1 MNSLVSLNEAYGGF
15 GIHQPPK
22 PLRKGA
28 GMKSAPPSGL
38 SNKQKKTLDELT
50 SGLPISKGDED
61 DNFQP
66 SSDRVPNVAPGNL
79 LEGFE
84 PAPWTSMLTGSQHGA
99 LSDSEVLD
107 KLNRVLR
114 LLEDGRVGGGAAR
127 GEPAGTSD
135 VILYTATGIFLL
147 FVMDSMVNLGRKI
160 RRF

>member
-1 MNSLVSLNEAYGGF
+1 MNSLVSLNEAYGGY
-15 GIHQPPK
+15 GIQAPPK
-22 PLRKGA
+22 GPRKGA
-28 GMKSAPPSGL
+28 GAGPMKGVPNGL
-38 SNKQKKTLDELT
+38 TNKQKKTLEELT
-50 SGLPISKGDED
+50 SALPISKGDEE

-66 SSDRVPNVAPGNL
+66 SSDRVGAGAPSNL

-84 PAPWTSMLTGSQHGA
+84 PAPWTSMLAGSQHGA
-99 LSDSEVLD
+99 LSDSDVLD

-114 LLEDGRVGGGAAR
+114 LLEDRQVPSR

-147 FVMDSMVNLGRKI
+147 FVMDTMVNLGRKI